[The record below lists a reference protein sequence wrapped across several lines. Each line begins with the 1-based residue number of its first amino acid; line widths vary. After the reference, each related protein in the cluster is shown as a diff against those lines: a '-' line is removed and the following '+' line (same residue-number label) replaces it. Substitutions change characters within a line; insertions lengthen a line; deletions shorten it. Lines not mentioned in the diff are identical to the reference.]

1 VTNLSGPGRSDDAGF
16 DDADDA
22 EADGADGPA
31 LAFPVRLAGFVG
43 ALGLV
48 AVGVS
53 MMIRAEIG
61 VAPYDVLVTGAAH
74 TIGLSVGSTAMIV
87 PLFFIA
93 GGMALGGRLGVGT
106 VLATVIVGPI
116 INIVLPRIS
125 HLDALSV
132 RIPVFVVG
140 LLLTATGVAG
150 VVAARVGTGPVE
162 LLMLA
167 VHERGTAL
175 TWVRTGIEV
184 SCVAIGWSLG
194 GQVGA
199 GTLVFALAI
208 GPLLGRILRLFG
220 YPKGPTSPVL
230 SA

>member
-1 VTNLSGPGRSDDAGF
+1 VTKPPGPGGADGTGL
-16 DDADDA
+16 DDADGTDDA
-22 EADGADGPA
+22 ELGYPI
-31 LAFPVRLAGFVG
+31 RLAAFVG
-43 ALGLV
+43 ALMLV
-48 AVGVS
+48 AAGVS
-53 MMIRAEIG
+53 LMIRAEIG
-61 VAPYDVLVTGAAH
+61 VAPYDVLITGAAR
-74 TIGLSVGSTAMIV
+74 TLGLSVGTTAMIV
-87 PLFFIA
+87 PLLFIA

-116 INIVLPRIS
+116 INVVLPRIA

-132 RIPVFVVG
+132 RIPAFVVG

-167 VHERGTAL
+167 VHERGVSL
-175 TWVRTGIEV
+175 TWVRTAIEV
-184 SCVAIGWSLG
+184 GCVAVGWALG

-199 GTLVFALAI
+199 GTLVFALSI

-220 YPKGPTSPVL
+220 YPKGPVAPAL
-230 SA
+230 PA

>member
-1 VTNLSGPGRSDDAGF
+1 VTNSPGPGG
-16 DDADDA
+16 
-22 EADGADGPA
+22 ADGAGPDAADGTRKTTAGYP
-31 LAFPVRLAGFVG
+31 LRLAAFVG
-43 ALGLV
+43 ALMLV

-53 MMIRAEIG
+53 LMIRAEIG
-61 VAPYDVLVTGAAH
+61 VAPYDVLITGAAR
-74 TIGLSVGSTAMIV
+74 TLGLSVGSTAMIV

-106 VLATVIVGPI
+106 VLATVVVGPI
-116 INIVLPRIS
+116 INVVLPRIA

-140 LLLTATGVAG
+140 LLLTATGIAG

-167 VHERGTAL
+167 VHERGVAL
-175 TWVRTGIEV
+175 TWVRTAIEV
-184 SCVAIGWSLG
+184 GCVAIGWVLG

-220 YPKGPTSPVL
+220 YPKGPVAPAL
-230 SA
+230 PA

>member
-1 VTNLSGPGRSDDAGF
+1 VTNTPGSGGADGAGLDHADRDDAG
-16 DDADDA
+16 
-22 EADGADGPA
+22 PRY
-31 LAFPVRLAGFVG
+31 PVRLAAFVG
-43 ALGLV
+43 ALMLV

-53 MMIRAEIG
+53 LMIRAEIG
-61 VAPYDVLVTGAAH
+61 VAPYDVLVTGVAR
-74 TIGLSVGSTAMIV
+74 TLGLSVGSTAMVV

-106 VLATVIVGPI
+106 VLATVIVGPV
-116 INIVLPRIS
+116 INVVLPSIA

-140 LLLTATGVAG
+140 LLLTATGIAG
-150 VVAARVGTGPVE
+150 VVSARVGTGPVE

-167 VHERGTAL
+167 VHERGAPL
-175 TWVRTGIEV
+175 TWVRTAIEV
-184 SCVAIGWSLG
+184 GCVAVGWALG

-199 GTLVFALAI
+199 GTLVFALAV

-220 YPKGPTSPVL
+220 YPKGPVAPAL
-230 SA
+230 PA

>member
-1 VTNLSGPGRSDDAGF
+1 MTNTPGSGGADGAGLDHADRDDAG
-16 DDADDA
+16 
-22 EADGADGPA
+22 PRY
-31 LAFPVRLAGFVG
+31 PVRLAAFVG
-43 ALGLV
+43 ALMLV

-53 MMIRAEIG
+53 LMIRAEIG
-61 VAPYDVLVTGAAH
+61 VAPYDVLVTGAAR
-74 TIGLSVGSTAMIV
+74 TLGLSVGSTAMVV

-106 VLATVIVGPI
+106 VLATVIVGPV
-116 INIVLPRIS
+116 INVVLPRIV

-140 LLLTATGVAG
+140 LLLTATGIAG
-150 VVAARVGTGPVE
+150 VVSARVGTGPVE

-167 VHERGTAL
+167 VHERGAPL
-175 TWVRTGIEV
+175 TWVRTAIEV
-184 SCVAIGWSLG
+184 GCVAVGWALG

-199 GTLVFALAI
+199 GTLVFALAV

-220 YPKGPTSPVL
+220 YPKGPVAPAL
-230 SA
+230 PA